1 MTPHVEL
8 ALTHVKNTA
17 GADRGQDRC
26 FTSAQEDTGEY
37 GSIRSRLVKH
47 FRSENSAIGQN
58 DQKRTFR
65 GAIAMSPL
73 TPKADTNW
81 LI

>member
-26 FTSAQEDTGEY
+26 FTSAQEDTGEH
-37 GSIRSRLVKH
+37 GSIRSPLVKH
-47 FRSENSAIGQN
+47 FARNISAIGQK
-58 DQKRTFR
+58 D
-65 GAIAMSPL
+65 
-73 TPKADTNW
+73 
-81 LI
+81 